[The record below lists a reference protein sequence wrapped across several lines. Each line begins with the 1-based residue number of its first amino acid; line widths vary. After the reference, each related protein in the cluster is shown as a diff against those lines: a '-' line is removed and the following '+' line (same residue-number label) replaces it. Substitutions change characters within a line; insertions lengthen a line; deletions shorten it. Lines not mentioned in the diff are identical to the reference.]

1 MNNPWDDISQ
11 PSSDVS
17 ARRIDHTHALD
28 LFWARDHLG
37 RYLFI
42 FELPP
47 DADMQQSNLP
57 TLVGIQLTHMPP
69 AGKTPPRLVLVLNEK
84 SNWEIFLA
92 LCNDMVHTTR
102 ACQSTREA
110 VQTILRRLGR
120 WQEFLKKQ
128 RPDLLPEEQIKGL
141 IGELLFLRD
150 SLMPKF
156 GAAQAV
162 TFWQGPETLP
172 QDFNVNDCAIEVK
185 CQSGVS
191 QPTVRISSA
200 EQLCPQLP
208 EMYLR
213 VITLGRTAPENS
225 EAIHLPLLVGQIR
238 RQLDTCSPP
247 ALERFNDL
255 LYMTGYLDSERYRDF
270 SYLLAGQAMYHVV
283 DGFPR
288 ICPDD
293 LPQGIARLSYSVS
306 LAECASFK
314 GTPDW
319 MEAES

>member
-1 MNNPWDDISQ
+1 MNNPWDNISQ
-11 PSSDVS
+11 PSSDVA
-17 ARRIDHTHALD
+17 ARRIDHEHDLD

-47 DADMQQSNLP
+47 DVTMQQSSLP
-57 TLVGIQLTHMPP
+57 ALAGIELTHMPA
-69 AGKTPPRLVLVLNEK
+69 AGKTLARLVLVLNEK
-84 SNWEIFLA
+84 ANWEIFLA
-92 LCNDMVHTTR
+92 LCNDLVHTTR
-102 ACQSTREA
+102 ICCTTEEA
-110 VQTILRRLGR
+110 VQTILRRLSR

-128 RPDLLPEEQIKGL
+128 RPGLLSEERIKGL

-150 SLMPKF
+150 SLMPTF
-156 GAAQAV
+156 GPAQAI
-162 TFWQGPETLP
+162 TFWQGPESLP

-185 CQSGVS
+185 CQSGIS

-213 VITLGRTAPENS
+213 VLTLGRTAPENS
-225 EAIHLPLLVGQIR
+225 EALNIPFLVGQVR
-238 RQLDTCSPP
+238 HQLDACSPP

-255 LYMTGYLDSERYRDF
+255 LYMTGYLDSERYREF
-270 SYLLAGQAMYHVV
+270 SYLLAGQAMYQVTE
-283 DGFPR
+283 DFPR
-288 ICPDD
+288 IGPED
-293 LPQGIARLSYSVS
+293 LRQGIVRLSYSIS
-306 LAECASFK
+306 LADCAPFK
-314 GTPDW
+314 GAPDW

>member
-1 MNNPWDDISQ
+1 MHNPWDTISQ
-11 PSSDVS
+11 PTNDVS

-47 DADMQQSNLP
+47 DAVMQQSNLP
-57 TLVGIQLTHMPP
+57 ALAGMQLTHMPASGEVP
-69 AGKTPPRLVLVLNEK
+69 ARMVLVLNEK
-84 SNWEIFLA
+84 TNWEIFLA
-92 LCNDMVHTTR
+92 LCNDLVHTTR
-102 ACQSTREA
+102 NCKGIQEA

-128 RPDLLPEEQIKGL
+128 RPGLLSEEQIKGL
-141 IGELLFLRD
+141 IGELLFIRD
-150 SLMPKF
+150 TLNPEF
-156 GAAQAV
+156 GPAQAI

-213 VITLGRTAPENS
+213 VLTLGRTAPDNS
-225 EAIHLPLLVGQIR
+225 EAINLPLLVDQIR
-238 RQLDTCSPP
+238 QALDTCSPP

-255 LYMTGYLDSERYRDF
+255 LFMTGYVDSERYRDF
-270 SYLLAGQAMYHVV
+270 SYLLAGQAMFHVV

-293 LPQGIARLSYSVS
+293 LPAGIARLSYSVS
-306 LAECASFK
+306 LSECAPFK
-314 GTPDW
+314 GAPDW
-319 MEAES
+319 MENSP